1 MSESGVVRG
10 ILFTHGQMAQGMV
23 DAVRR
28 ISGAGDD
35 ALRPLSNDERGSE
48 ELLSEIERLA
58 GGAPVIVFTDLL
70 SGSCATA
77 ARIASH
83 ERPDRAVIC
92 GVNLPMLLDFVF
104 HRDMPL
110 PELAER
116 LVGKGREGMRVLQAP
131 V

>member
-1 MSESGVVRG
+1 MSEGSAVRG
-10 ILFTHGQMAQGMV
+10 ILFAHGTMAQGMV

-28 ISGAGDD
+28 ISGAGPE
-35 ALRPLSNDERGSE
+35 ALVPLSNDGRGSE
-48 ELLSEIERLA
+48 ELLEEIERLA
-58 GGAPVIVFTDLL
+58 GGSPAIVFTDLL

-77 ARIASH
+77 ARISSREHA
-83 ERPDRAVIC
+83 DRAVVC

-104 HRDMPL
+104 HREMPL
-110 PELAER
+110 PELVER